1 MATLPFTASECFFF
15 AILAFAVMGFY
26 RGWKKE
32 VLSLLFILIAAFL
45 VRPSS
50 GGGFTEMLAR
60 LPATISY
67 LLTGTVSP
75 PSAPAPTNAFLGPLG
90 PVLAFLLIAALG
102 YYLGEKA
109 FPKPASPTERI
120 LGILPAITAGALF
133 LGFLNSS
140 NFFAK
145 DPQGHSVFSIMLQP
159 PDPGQFVPVL
169 LVISILVVIGGLIA
183 TRAKKTAGKK

>member
-1 MATLPFTASECFFF
+1 MAILPFTDSQCFFF
-15 AILAFAVMGFY
+15 TILAFAVVGFY

-50 GGGFTEMLAR
+50 GGGFTEMIAR

-67 LLTGTVSP
+67 LVSGTVSP
-75 PSAPAPTNAFLGPLG
+75 SSGPAPTTAFLGPWG
-90 PVLAFLLIAALG
+90 PILAFLLIAALG

-120 LGILPAITAGALF
+120 LGILPAIAAAALF
-133 LGFLNSS
+133 LAFLNSS

-145 DPQGHSVFSIMLQP
+145 DAAGHSVFSISLQP
-159 PDPGQFVPVL
+159 PDPGQFVPIL

>member
-1 MATLPFTASECFFF
+1 MATLPFTDSECFFF
-15 AILAFAVMGFY
+15 AILAFAVVGFY

-90 PVLAFLLIAALG
+90 PILAFLLIAALG

-109 FPKPASPTERI
+109 FPKPATPTERI
-120 LGILPAITAGALF
+120 LGILPAITAGTLF

-145 DPQGHSVFSIMLQP
+145 DTQGHPVFSIMLQP

>member
-1 MATLPFTASECFFF
+1 MAILPFTDSECFFF
-15 AILAFAVMGFY
+15 AILAFAVVGFY

-32 VLSLLFILIAAFL
+32 ILSLLFILIAAFL

-50 GGGFTEMLAR
+50 GGGFTEMIAH

-67 LLTGTVSP
+67 LVSGKVAP
-75 PSAPAPTNAFLGPLG
+75 SSAPTSTNAFLGAWGPILG
-90 PVLAFLLIAALG
+90 FVLIAAIG

-109 FPKPASPTERI
+109 FPKPTSPTERI
-120 LGILPAITAGALF
+120 LGILPAVATAALF

-145 DPQGHSVFSIMLQP
+145 DTQGHSVFSISLQP
-159 PDPGQFVPVL
+159 PDPGQFVPIL

-183 TRAKKTAGKK
+183 TRARKSTGKK

>member
-1 MATLPFTASECFFF
+1 MAILPFTDSQCFFF
-15 AILAFAVMGFY
+15 AVLAFAVVGFY

-50 GGGFTEMLAR
+50 GGGLTEMIAR

-67 LLTGTVSP
+67 LVSGTVSP
-75 PSAPAPTNAFLGPLG
+75 SAAPAPTTAFLGPWG
-90 PVLAFLLIAALG
+90 PILAFLLIAALG

-109 FPKPASPTERI
+109 FPKPATPTERI
-120 LGILPAITAGALF
+120 LGILPAIAAAALF
-133 LGFLNSS
+133 LAFLNSS

-145 DPQGHSVFSIMLQP
+145 DAAGHSVFSISLQP
-159 PDPGQFVPVL
+159 PDPGQFVPIL
-169 LVISILVVIGGLIA
+169 LVISILVVIGGLVA